1 MSSREDEIIADARKK
16 ATGFNLI
23 LVTGGSGY
31 IGSHTVLE
39 LLVAGYAV
47 VVVDNLCNSH
57 WESLVR
63 VHWIVQQ
70 DFTKRGL
77 SPLDVPPL
85 FFHEVDITDKDAFQ
99 GVFETWK
106 GTPDLVARKPMVKFA
121 EEKDPKGKAIKK
133 IHRSIP
139 KDIGAVAYKQHF
151 QCKAFGPSSTSSQ
164 LLAEIPTEVRITDV
178 IHFAALKSVG
188 ESVQMPLRYY
198 RTNVGGLLNL
208 LELMKEY
215 NVKRIVFSSSA
226 VVYGK
231 GKETNISEDS
241 VQVGGGGTGGGLLTN
256 PYGRSKWMDEEVLND
271 ASVADPELEVIA
283 LRYFNPT
290 GSHPSGLIG
299 EDPRGTPN
307 NIIPVVMQAFQ
318 RRRSKVYV
326 YGSNY
331 DTPDG
336 TGVRDYIHV
345 LDLARGHL
353 AALRKL
359 NPPSAPPPPSVD
371 DLTSPI
377 SPTIQR
383 RLSKASISS
392 GGSIRGASF
401 SIQRTNYRCYNLGTG
416 TGHSVLD
423 ILKAF
428 GNVCGTDIPFVL
440 SDARTGDLGT
450 VTADVSKASSELGW
464 YAEFG
469 LQDMCRDVYQWAVDN
484 PQGYERLRRLSMMAQ
499 IDPKAVREI
508 METVEEEDEESETS
522 TEGATSN
529 RSSAD
534 FGAFIRRLSVMT
546 IDDQKYSRVMR
557 KASVAGPHLG
567 SLLEEEEE
575 DEEGNESHGSRNGS
589 FSWSSP
595 FKSDGQNAPMDPPFN
610 MDNNVSKS
618 PFAEKW
624 GFGANGNWQ
633 AQNQSKVQGA
643 R

>member
-1 MSSREDEIIADARKK
+1 MPSREEDAIAQARAK
-16 ATGFNLI
+16 AAGFNVI

-57 WESLVR
+57 WEALVR

-70 DFTKRGL
+70 DYLKRGKL
-77 SPLDVPPL
+77 ASDVPPL
-85 FFHEVDITDKDAFQ
+85 FFHEVDITDKEAFQ
-99 GVFETWK
+99 TVFETWK
-106 GTPDLVARKPMVKFA
+106 ADEEAPSKKPTIKFA
-121 EEKDPKGKAIKK
+121 EEKKTVKK
-133 IHRSIP
+133 VAKSVP
-139 KDIGAVAYKQHF
+139 KDIGALAYKQTF
-151 QCKAFGPSSTSSQ
+151 KCKEFTPSSTQ
-164 LLAEIPTEVRITDV
+164 ALPGTKPTAVKITDV

-188 ESVQMPLRYY
+188 ESVSMPLNYY

-215 NVKRIVFSSSA
+215 EVKNVVFSSSA

-231 GKETNISEDS
+231 GKETNIREDS

-256 PYGRSKWMDEEVLND
+256 PYGRSKWMDEEILHD
-271 ASVADPELEVIA
+271 CSVADPDMEIIA

-359 NPPSAPPPPSVD
+359 SPAAQPASKMPPVED
-371 DLTSPI
+371 NLTSPV
-377 SPTIQR
+377 SPTFNR
-383 RLSKASISS
+383 RSSKASISS
-392 GGSIRGASF
+392 VGSTKGT
-401 SIQRTNYRCYNLGTG
+401 SIAIQQTNYRCYNLGTG

-423 ILKAF
+423 IIKAF
-428 GNVCGTDIPFVL
+428 GNVAGKDIPFVL
-440 SDARTGDLGT
+440 GDARAGDLGT

-464 YAEFG
+464 DAEFS
-469 LQDMCRDVYQWAVDN
+469 LQDMCRDVFQWAVDN

-499 IDPKAVREI
+499 VDPDAVRQI
-508 METVEEEDEESETS
+508 METVEEEDEESDAEPGS
-522 TEGATSN
+522 T
-529 RSSAD
+529 RSSVD
-534 FGAFIRRLSVMT
+534 FGSFIRRLSVMT
-546 IDDQKYSRVMR
+546 IDDSKYKNVMR
-557 KASVAGPHLG
+557 KASVAGPHLS

-575 DEEGNESHGSRNGS
+575 ESEDQNGRNGS
-589 FSWSSP
+589 FTWNVP
-595 FKSDGQNAPMDPPFN
+595 FKVDQGEHLPSNPPFN
-610 MDNNVSKS
+610 TKNDVSKS

-624 GFGANGNWQ
+624 GFGANNAMKTKPQ
-633 AQNQSKVQGA
+633 AQNSH
-643 R
+643 

>member
-1 MSSREDEIIADARKK
+1 MPSREEEAITQAREK
-16 ATGFNLI
+16 ALGFNLI

-70 DFTKRGL
+70 DYIKRGR
-77 SPLDVPPL
+77 SATDVPPL
-85 FFHEVDITDKDAFQ
+85 FFHEVDITDKDAFKS
-99 GVFETWK
+99 VFETWK
-106 GTPDLVARKPMVKFA
+106 GEETPLGRQPMIKFA
-121 EEKDPKGKAIKK
+121 EEKNPKGAKK
-133 IHRSIP
+133 TPKSVP
-139 KDIGAVAYKQHF
+139 KDIGALAEKQQF
-151 QCKAFGPSSTSSQ
+151 KCKEFTASSTSSQ
-164 LLAEIPTEVRITDV
+164 LPAEKPTQVRITDV

-188 ESVQMPLRYY
+188 ESVTQPLSYY

-215 NVKRIVFSSSA
+215 NVKNIVFSSSA

-231 GKETNISEDS
+231 GKETNIREDS
-241 VQVGGGGTGGGLLTN
+241 VQVGGGGSGGGLLTN
-256 PYGRSKWMDEEVLND
+256 PYGRSKWMDEEILND
-271 ASVADPELEVIA
+271 SSLADPEMEVIA

-318 RRRSKVYV
+318 RRRSRVYV

-359 NPPSAPPPPSVD
+359 TPPPLPPQPPAD
-371 DLTSPI
+371 DPTSPV
-377 SPTIQR
+377 SPTFNR
-383 RLSKASISS
+383 RLSKASVSS
-392 GGSIRGASF
+392 KGSIRGTSF
-401 SIQRTNYRCYNLGTG
+401 SVQRTNYRCYNLGTG

-428 GNVCGTDIPFVL
+428 SNVCGNDIPFVL

-499 IDPKAVREI
+499 VDPEAVRQI
-508 METVEEEDEESETS
+508 METVEEEDDDSEVG
-522 TEGATSN
+522 TEPGSA

-534 FGAFIRRLSVMT
+534 FGSFIRRLSVMT
-546 IDDQKYSRVMR
+546 IDDSKYKNVMR

-567 SLLEEEEE
+567 SLLEEDEE
-575 DEEGNESHGSRNGS
+575 DESSEDQGSRNGS
-589 FSWSSP
+589 FSWNVP
-595 FKSDGQNAPMDPPFN
+595 FKVDAGENLPSNPPFN
-610 MDNNVSKS
+610 TNNDPSKS
-618 PFAEKW
+618 PFGEKW
-624 GFGANGNWQ
+624 GFGGNGNWQ
-633 AQNQSKVQGA
+633 AKSKVQNA
-643 R
+643 H

>member
-1 MSSREDEIIADARKK
+1 MPSREEEAINQARQK
-16 ATGFNLI
+16 ALGFNII

-47 VVVDNLCNSH
+47 VVIDNLSNSH

-70 DFTKRGL
+70 DFTKRGR
-77 SPLDVPPL
+77 SPGEVPPL
-85 FFHEVDITDKDAFQ
+85 FFHEVDITDREAMQ

-106 GTPDLVARKPMVKFA
+106 TDEPAATERKPLIKFA
-121 EEKDPKGKAIKK
+121 EEKILKKEKK
-133 IHRSIP
+133 IVKSVP
-139 KDIGAVAYKQHF
+139 KDIGALAVKQHF
-151 QCKAFGPSSTSSQ
+151 KCQEFSASSTQSQ
-164 LLAEIPTEVRITDV
+164 LPAERPTKIKVNDV

-188 ESVQMPLRYY
+188 ESVSQPLNYY
-198 RTNVGGLLNL
+198 RTNVGGLINL
-208 LELMKEY
+208 LELMKQY
-215 NVKRIVFSSSA
+215 NVKNIVFSSSA

-231 GKETNISEDS
+231 GKETNIREDS
-241 VQVGGGGTGGGLLTN
+241 VQVGGGGSGGGLLTN
-256 PYGRSKWMDEEVLND
+256 PYGRSKWMDEEILND
-271 ASVADPELEVIA
+271 TSVSDPEMQVIA

-359 NPPSAPPPPSVD
+359 TPIKAAKDAAPPPPED

-377 SPTIQR
+377 SPTFAR
-383 RLSKASISS
+383 RLSKASVSS
-392 GGSIRGASF
+392 KSSIRGTSF
-401 SIQRTNYRCYNLGTG
+401 SVQRTNYRCYNLGTG

-428 GNVCGTDIPFVL
+428 SNVCGNDIPFVL

-499 IDPKAVREI
+499 VDPDAVRQI
-508 METVEEEDEESETS
+508 METVEEEDEDGEA
-522 TEGATSN
+522 ATDTGSA

-534 FGAFIRRLSVMT
+534 FGNFIRRLSVMT
-546 IDDQKYSRVMR
+546 IDDSKYKNVMR
-557 KASVAGPHLG
+557 KASVAVPHLG
-567 SLLEEEEE
+567 NLLEEEEE
-575 DEEGNESHGSRNGS
+575 DEENESSQGSRNGS
-589 FSWSSP
+589 FSWNTP
-595 FKSDGQNAPMDPPFN
+595 FKNDQGQQLPSNPPFN
-610 MDNNVSKS
+610 TSSNLKS

-624 GFGANGNWQ
+624 GFGGNLQ
-633 AQNQSKVQGA
+633 PKSQVQNA
-643 R
+643 H

>member
-1 MSSREDEIIADARKK
+1 MSSREEEAISQARKK
-16 ATGFNLI
+16 ALGFNLI

-39 LLVAGYAV
+39 LLVAGYGV

-57 WESLVR
+57 WEALVR

-70 DFTKRGL
+70 DYMKRGRT
-77 SPLDVPPL
+77 PDEVPPL

-99 GVFETWK
+99 SVFETWK
-106 GTPDLVARKPMVKFA
+106 ADESTSTRKPMFKFA
-121 EEKDPKGKAIKK
+121 EEKKKPAKKGT
-133 IHRSIP
+133 RSVP
-139 KDIGAVAYKQHF
+139 KDIGALAYKQTF
-151 QCKAFGPSSTSSQ
+151 KCKEFPASSTQFQ
-164 LLAEIPTEVRITDV
+164 LPKNRPTEVKITDV

-188 ESVQMPLRYY
+188 ESVQMPLSYY

-215 NVKRIVFSSSA
+215 NVKKIVFSSSA

-231 GKETNISEDS
+231 GKETNIREDS
-241 VQVGGGGTGGGLLTN
+241 IQVGGGGAGGGLLTN
-256 PYGRSKWMDEEVLND
+256 PYGRSKWMDEEILND
-271 ASVADPELEVIA
+271 TSVADPDMEVIA

-318 RRRSKVYV
+318 RRRSRVYV

-359 NPPSAPPPPSVD
+359 TTLVATPTPPTD
-371 DLTSPI
+371 DPTSPV
-377 SPTIQR
+377 SPTFNR
-383 RLSKASISS
+383 RMSRASVSS
-392 GGSIRGASF
+392 TGSSRETSF
-401 SIQRTNYRCYNLGTG
+401 SAQRTNYRCYNLGTG

-428 GNVCGTDIPFVL
+428 GNVCGNDIPFVL
-440 SDARTGDLGT
+440 SDARAGDLGT
-450 VTADVSKASSELGW
+450 VTADVTKASSELGW

-499 IDPKAVREI
+499 IDPEAVRHI
-508 METVEEEDEESETS
+508 MDTVEDEDEESEAGTDV
-522 TEGATSN
+522 GSN
-529 RSSAD
+529 RSSGD

-546 IDDQKYSRVMR
+546 IDDNKYKNVMR
-557 KASVAGPHLG
+557 KASIAGPYLG
-567 SLLEEEEE
+567 KLLEEDEEEE
-575 DEEGNESHGSRNGS
+575 DGSEGQGSRNGS
-589 FSWSSP
+589 FSWNVP
-595 FKSDGQNAPMDPPFN
+595 FKVDQNQTMPQPNPPFN
-610 MDNNVSKS
+610 TNNDPSKS

-624 GFGANGNWQ
+624 GFGGNGNWQ
-633 AQNQSKVQGA
+633 TPQSKVQNA
-643 R
+643 H